1 MAKKIIKLTKEDLS
15 KIVKDI
21 AKKVVE
27 KGESKCYA
35 KTLQD
40 EELTEGVTYLHQR
53 VTGLPCDIIVDCG
66 KTYEY
71 YNHPLCLYVVK
82 GNNVYPVDIA
92 RSATSPFEI
101 PSEVLM
107 FIEENYDSLCAFAN
121 MEIDGPDF
129 FDIIESYKNRHT
141 HVNVLGCGTVNN
153 NHVLR
158 EENVLRNDDLMEYAK
173 LGKQYTG
180 LNVDIFV
187 DDGEAYKRN
196 KHPLWI
202 YVRNGYSNTDSFFP
216 VVVSKTPFV
225 PSHISKDD
233 INIQEDDLE
242 AVMVFVSINALLLRD
257 FADEKVEHMDF
268 YKICKPVIYDIKK
281 ASRGISLDE
290 SAALA
295 LNYGEYDSPQ
305 QTYGEIDEMARI
317 NMKET
322 GNCFFPFDSWELKIW
337 SNDHEPAHFHI
348 IKDGWDVSFDIE
360 NGSLIEIKA
369 QGQKQ
374 SILDYMSQ
382 NVCSW
387 LDSKCFIQPKLTNRE
402 NARITWEQLH

>member
-1 MAKKIIKLTKEDLS
+1 MGKKKIRLTKKDL
-15 KIVKDI
+15 KRIVRKSI
-21 AKKVVE
+21 
-27 KGESKCYA
+27 
-35 KTLQD
+35 
-40 EELTEGVTYLHQR
+40 
-53 VTGLPCDIIVDCG
+53 
-66 KTYEY
+66 
-71 YNHPLCLYVVK
+71 
-82 GNNVYPVDIA
+82 
-92 RSATSPFEI
+92 
-101 PSEVLM
+101 
-107 FIEENYDSLCAFAN
+107 
-121 MEIDGPDF
+121 
-129 FDIIESYKNRHT
+129 
-141 HVNVLGCGTVNN
+141 VNVLGCGTVNN

-180 LNVDIFV
+180 LNVDVFV

-202 YVRNGYSNTDSFFP
+202 YVRNGYSNIDSFFP

>member
-1 MAKKIIKLTKEDLS
+1 MGKKKIRLTEEDLS

-27 KGESKCYA
+27 KGEPNGYA

-40 EELTEGVTYLHQR
+40 EELTECVTYLHQR

-92 RSATSPFEI
+92 RSATSPSEI

-141 HVNVLGCGTVNN
+141 HINVLGCGTVNN

-180 LNVDIFV
+180 LNVDVFV

-196 KHPLWI
+196 EHPLWI
-202 YVRNGYSNTDSFFP
+202 YVRNGYSNIDSFFP

-233 INIQEDDLE
+233 INIQEADLE

-281 ASRGISLDE
+281 
-290 SAALA
+290 
-295 LNYGEYDSPQ
+295 NQ
-305 QTYGEIDEMARI
+305 Q
-317 NMKET
+317 
-322 GNCFFPFDSWELKIW
+322 GNKS
-337 SNDHEPAHFHI
+337 
-348 IKDGWDVSFDIE
+348 
-360 NGSLIEIKA
+360 
-369 QGQKQ
+369 
-374 SILDYMSQ
+374 
-382 NVCSW
+382 
-387 LDSKCFIQPKLTNRE
+387 
-402 NARITWEQLH
+402 